1 MTDFTPVNTGAAQIT
16 GTVLF
21 YSRPEP
27 LNKETHGGLG
37 FKQLERPFAFAA
49 RTNVVPLAVTEFAPA
64 ALSYPIIFAGENKQ
78 PLAVMGVQQGENLF
92 IGEDGGADPDAYLPA
107 YIRRY
112 PFVLADD
119 KPQDRLIVCV
129 ERGAAMLAEDGGDLP
144 LFENGEPS
152 EYTRNAITF
161 CNDYET
167 ERRRTASFVDML
179 NQLDLFEVK
188 QAMFTPRL
196 PDGTAGEPQLV
207 AEYYAVSEEK
217 LNQLP
222 ADKFVELRD
231 NGALGQIY
239 SQIVSTLGWEKLYAK
254 ALLKRAREAQPP
266 VPANELN

>member
-1 MTDFTPVNTGAAQIT
+1 MDTQPIAAGAAQIT

-21 YSRPEP
+21 YTKPEP
-27 LNKETHGGLG
+27 LSREMHGKLG

-49 RTNVVPLAVTEFAPA
+49 NSNIVPLAVTEFAPA

-78 PLAVMGVQQGENLF
+78 PLAVMGVSTGENLF
-92 IGEDGGADPDAYLPA
+92 IAPDGAAEPDAYLPA

-119 KPQDRLIVCV
+119 KPQDRMIVCL
-129 ERGAAMLAEDGGDLP
+129 ERGAAMIAEDGGDLP
-144 LFENGEPS
+144 LFENGEPT

-167 ERRRTASFVDML
+167 ERRRTTSFVDML
-179 NQLDLFEVK
+179 NELDLFEVK

-196 PDGTAGEPQLV
+196 PDGTTGEPQLV
-207 AEYYAVSEEK
+207 AEYFAVSEEK
-217 LNQLP
+217 LNKLP
-222 ADKFVELRD
+222 TEQFIRLRD

-239 SQIVSTLGWEKLYAK
+239 AHLVSTLGWEKLYAK
-254 ALLKRAREAQPP
+254 ALIRRQEQAAAMP
-266 VPANELN
+266 VANDTVN